1 MEERCE
7 LCRFYQGD
15 YAASVVE
22 AIGRCRRYPPV
33 EVFGGSTFPSTFG
46 KDWCGEFA
54 NEDTAKRDV
63 EARNQAIT
71 DVYKALMG
79 GSI

>member
-1 MEERCE
+1 
-7 LCRFYQGD
+7 
-15 YAASVVE
+15 
-22 AIGRCRRYPPV
+22 V

-71 DVYKALMG
+71 DVYRALMG